1 MASRYFQLRAFDA
14 VAREGSFSKAAV
26 SLGLTQPAVTMQVRN
41 LEESCGQALFAR
53 GGRRLSL
60 TTAGTELFRLSRQI
74 FVLEE
79 QVEEYVSLASAFE
92 RGSLKLAAD
101 SPHVA
106 MEVVAAFG
114 RRYPGIEI
122 AVALGSQRAVWE
134 DVLEHRADAA
144 ILGNAPTNE
153 RVMNLRLAP
162 QNMLVVLPHD
172 HRFAA
177 RRTLGLK
184 DLAGCRLIRREAGS
198 NTQRLVDDAMQQAG
212 VALPSAIELGSREAI
227 QEAVKLGLGIGF
239 VLERE
244 MAADARIVGVPLR
257 ELQGCNIDS
266 VVCLHSQRKRG
277 VVRAFLEIAA
287 TLAA

>member
-1 MASRYFQLRAFDA
+1 MSR
-14 VAREGSFSKAAV
+14 
-26 SLGLTQPAVTMQVRN
+26 
-41 LEESCGQALFAR
+41 
-53 GGRRLSL
+53 
-60 TTAGTELFRLSRQI
+60 
-74 FVLEE
+74 
-79 QVEEYVSLASAFE
+79 ASAFE
-92 RGSLKLAAD
+92 CGSLKLAAD
-101 SPHVA
+101 SPHVG
-106 MEVVAAFG
+106 MEVVATFS

-122 AVALGSQRAVWE
+122 AVTLGSQRAVWE

-153 RVMNLRLAP
+153 RVMNLPLAP

-172 HRFAA
+172 HPLAT
-177 RRTLGLK
+177 RRMLCLQ
-184 DLAGCRLIRREAGS
+184 DLAGCRLVRREAGS
-198 NTQRLVDDAMQQAG
+198 NTQRLVDHAMKQAG

-227 QEAVKLGLGIGF
+227 QEAVKFGLGIGF

-244 MAADARIVGVPLR
+244 MVTDARIVGVALQ
-257 ELQGCNIDS
+257 ELQACNIDS